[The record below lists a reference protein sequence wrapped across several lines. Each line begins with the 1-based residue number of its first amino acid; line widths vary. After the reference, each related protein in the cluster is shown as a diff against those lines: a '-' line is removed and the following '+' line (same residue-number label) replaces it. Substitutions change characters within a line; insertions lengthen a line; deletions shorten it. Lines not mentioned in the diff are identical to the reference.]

1 MITTKLTQVDIG
13 ASLNSAP
20 GSVHSATMSLGEEKR
35 NNKAMVL
42 VGLGSNQGESTDIVV
57 AAIEALVSFAEPNTL
72 RSSQL
77 FRTSPVN
84 CPPGSGDFVNAAVT
98 FDARAGLTPD
108 ELLQALKTIER
119 DFGRAEKY
127 QRNAPRELDL
137 DLLLFDEQ
145 TRDTDVFTLPHPR
158 AVDRLFVL
166 KPAAQLVPDV
176 IWPGLDK
183 SIAHLLNELIT
194 DEEVHAL
201 EERPPYCCAA
211 G

>member
-1 MITTKLTQVDIG
+1 
-13 ASLNSAP
+13 
-20 GSVHSATMSLGEEKR
+20 
-35 NNKAMVL
+35 MVL

-57 AAIEALVSFAEPNTL
+57 AAIEALVTFAKPSSL
-72 RSSQL
+72 RASQM

-98 FDARAGLTPD
+98 FEAKAGLAP
-108 ELLQALKTIER
+108 EALLQELKAIEQE
-119 DFGRAEKY
+119 FGRAEKY

-137 DLLLFDEQ
+137 DLLLFDDEV
-145 TRDTDVFTLPHPR
+145 RESDVFTLPHPR

-166 KPAAQLVPDV
+166 KPAAQLVPEV
-176 IWPGLDK
+176 IWPGLGK
-183 SIAHLLNELIT
+183 TIACLLDELKT

-201 EERPPYCCAA
+201 EERPPYCCVA